1 MRLKLEKA
9 NQNSM
14 GYEKKQSRTG
24 LSDKNE
30 HMKEQDKVGKEEKVQ
45 KEEVRVYQP
54 PVPFP

>member
-9 NQNSM
+9 NQNLM
-14 GYEKKQSRTG
+14 GYEKKQSRIG

-45 KEEVRVYQP
+45 KEEMRVYQP